1 MSHKGDNNSNFN
13 IRVRKDSKM
22 SYNKTKTDPTLGQ
35 KVHEH
40 LVKMGVE
47 TPTVPALYVDRKQRI
62 DEIEKSFAHIMRV
75 LGLDL
80 SDDSLIETPKRWA
93 KMVVNETMWGLDFEA
108 FPKCTTVDNK
118 MKYDEMVV
126 ERNIT
131 VQSLCE
137 HHILP
142 IVGKATIAYVPK
154 DKVLGLSKMPRIV
167 EYFSRRPQIQERL
180 TEQVFHA
187 LQYILE
193 TDDIAVV
200 IDATHLCVSSRG
212 VEDTSASTITTKL
225 GGGFKTDPAARA
237 EFMRMVSSTDQR

>member
-1 MSHKGDNNSNFN
+1 MVSKIKN
-13 IRVRKDSKM
+13 IPSQRKVHM
-22 SYNKTKTDPTLGQ
+22 SYNKTKCDPELG
-35 KVHEH
+35 KLVHQH

-47 TPTVPALYVDRKQRI
+47 TPTIPNKLIRTDKI
-62 DEIEKSFAHIMRV
+62 HIIEGHFKSIMET

-80 SDDSLIETPKRWA
+80 SDDSLIETPKRVA
-93 KMVVNETMWGLDFEA
+93 KMFCNETMWGLDYEA

-142 IVGKATIAYVPK
+142 IVGRATIAYVPK
-154 DKVLGLSKMPRIV
+154 NKVLGLSKMPRIV

-180 TEQVFHA
+180 TEQIFHA
-187 LQYILE
+187 LQFILE

-212 VEDTSASTITTKL
+212 VEDNSASTITSKL

-237 EFMRMVSSTDQR
+237 EFMRLVSLSGPG

>member
-1 MSHKGDNNSNFN
+1 MSLNNQK
-13 IRVRKDSKM
+13 VDKE
-22 SYNKTKTDPTLGQ
+22 LGR

-47 TPTVPALYVDRKQRI
+47 TPMSQN
-62 DEIEKSFAHIMRV
+62 IESAQEKIQYIENAFTGIMQK

-80 SDDSLIETPKRWA
+80 TDDSLAETPKRWA
-93 KMVVNETMWGLDFEA
+93 KMVVNETMWGLDYDA
-108 FPKCTTVDNK
+108 FPKCTTVSNK

-142 IVGKATIAYVPK
+142 IIGKATIAYVPK

-180 TEQVFHA
+180 TEQIFHA

-200 IDATHLCVSSRG
+200 IDAEHLCVSSRG
-212 VEDTSASTITTKL
+212 VEDISASTITSKL
-225 GGGFKTDPAARA
+225 GGGFKTDPAARS
-237 EFMRMVSSTDQR
+237 EFMRMISVSDKK

>member
-1 MSHKGDNNSNFN
+1 
-13 IRVRKDSKM
+13 M
-22 SYNKTKTDPTLGQ
+22 SYNKTKTDPELGQ

-47 TPTVPALYVDRKQRI
+47 TPTTPNKLVRTDKI
-62 DEIEKSFAHIMRV
+62 HIIEGHFKSIMETM
-75 LGLDL
+75 GLDL
-80 SDDSLIETPKRWA
+80 SDDSLIETPKRVA
-93 KMVVNETMWGLDFEA
+93 KMFCNETMWGLDYEA

-154 DKVLGLSKMPRIV
+154 NKVLGLSKMPRIV

-180 TEQVFHA
+180 TEQIFHA
-187 LQYILE
+187 LQFILE

-212 VEDTSASTITTKL
+212 VEDNSASTITSKL
-225 GGGFKTDPAARA
+225 GGGFKSDPAARQ
-237 EFMRMVSSTDQR
+237 EFLQIANKGCN

>member
-1 MSHKGDNNSNFN
+1 MSFN
-13 IRVRKDSKM
+13 K
-22 SYNKTKTDPTLGQ
+22 NKADPELGQ

-47 TPTVPALYVDRKQRI
+47 TPINVLQRNIDRKEKI
-62 DEIEKSFAHIMRV
+62 DIIEGHFQQIMET

-80 SDDSLIETPKRWA
+80 NDDSLTETPKRWA

-142 IVGKATIAYVPK
+142 IVGRATIAYVPK

-180 TEQVFHA
+180 TEQIFHA

-212 VEDTSASTITTKL
+212 VEDTSASTVTTKL

>member
-1 MSHKGDNNSNFN
+1 
-13 IRVRKDSKM
+13 M
-22 SYNKTKTDPTLGQ
+22 SYNKTKVDPELGL

-47 TPTVPALYVDRKQRI
+47 TPMTKPGNFGYDIQQRMDRKEKI
-62 DEIEKSFAHIMRV
+62 AAIEKSFKDIMV
-75 LGLDL
+75 LLGLDL
-80 SDDSLIETPKRWA
+80 NDDSLIETPKRWA
-93 KMVVNETMWGLDFEA
+93 KMVVNETMWGLDFDA

-118 MKYDEMVV
+118 MKYDEMVI

-131 VQSLCE
+131 VHSLCE

-154 DKVLGLSKMPRIV
+154 NKVLGLSKMPRIV

-180 TEQVFHA
+180 TEQIFHA

-237 EFMRMVSSTDQR
+237 EFMRMISSNDQR